1 MRIILAVGNS
11 NQQLESPALTVFF
24 FPRRTPTSRR
34 FPAVPPLQPEQ
45 QQAATE
51 APKADA
57 PRPDA
62 CPTCGVPLSEKAF
75 GCDGSGRIAGGIGAV
90 PGFGWW
96 PIKAYRPCPKAGA
109 AGVAYQRKGQI
120 TDEVLFGRG
129 RGQ

>member
-1 MRIILAVGNS
+1 MAHELRHLTEAASAPTAGA
-11 NQQLESPALTVFF
+11 ALT
-24 FPRRTPTSRR
+24 RRRPA
-34 FPAVPPLQPEQ
+34 AVPPTSPCLQPEQ
-45 QQAATE
+45 QQAAAQE
-51 APKADA
+51 PQAAA

-129 RGQ
+129 RQ

>member
-1 MRIILAVGNS
+1 MSQLLVSLRAPAPFRSGS
-11 NQQLESPALTVFF
+11 GGSGRRQQQQQL
-24 FPRRTPTSRR
+24 RRV
-34 FPAVPPLQPEQ
+34 AVRAQAEPEQ
-45 QQAATE
+45 QQAAAQE
-51 APKADA
+51 PQAAA

-129 RGQ
+129 RQ